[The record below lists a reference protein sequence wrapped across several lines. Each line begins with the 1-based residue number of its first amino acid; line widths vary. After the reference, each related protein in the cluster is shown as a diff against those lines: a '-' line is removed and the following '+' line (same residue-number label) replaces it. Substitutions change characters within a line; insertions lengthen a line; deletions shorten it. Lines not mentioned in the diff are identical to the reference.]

1 MNTADVAMFKLTED
15 GFTGT
20 ITSSIWIQMNF
31 YQNPDGPTCRT
42 RIGSGIE

>member
-15 GFTGT
+15 GFTET

-31 YQNPDGPTCRT
+31 YTNPDGP
-42 RIGSGIE
+42 GFQAALV